1 MEGSELTKGKWTLEG
16 EKVCFKYPDEDKE
29 CHTVSRTG
37 ETVTADQDAKGKGL
51 RLNLLLG
58 NPKNL

>member
-16 EKVCFKYPDEDKE
+16 EKVCFKYPDEDKD
-29 CHTVSRTG
+29 CHAVSRTG
-37 ETVTADQDAKGKGL
+37 DEVTLTGAKGKGF
-51 RLNLLLG
+51 RLKLLPG

>member
-37 ETVTADQDAKGKGL
+37 DEVTLTNAKGKGL
-51 RLNLLLG
+51 RLKVLQG